1 MPKKKRKAKNKQK
14 SKNLFI
20 KNEFFILLSI
30 AVISILI
37 WDTLLIYPIKLLVVT
52 LHEISHALV
61 TIFTGGSVIKMV
73 VTPQLSGG
81 VTSEGGNNFLIASAG
96 YLGSLIFGTFIF
108 LSASNKKLNLWSST
122 TIAVLI
128 LLFTANFFSNAVT
141 IIFSLFYVGLFYA
154 APRYFPEKINY
165 WTMRTIGLISMM
177 YVLFDIKEDL
187 LTLTYRKTDSQ
198 QLAIIT
204 TVPSIVW
211 AIIWFSVTLFTIFF
225 VIKFSYFN
233 EKK

>member
-1 MPKKKRKAKNKQK
+1 
-14 SKNLFI
+14 
-20 KNEFFILLSI
+20 
-30 AVISILI
+30 
-37 WDTLLIYPIKLLVVT
+37 
-52 LHEISHALV
+52 
-61 TIFTGGSVIKMV
+61 
-73 VTPQLSGG
+73 
-81 VTSEGGNNFLIASAG
+81 
-96 YLGSLIFGTFIF
+96 
-108 LSASNKKLNLWSST
+108 
-122 TIAVLI
+122 
-128 LLFTANFFSNAVT
+128 
-141 IIFSLFYVGLFYA
+141 
-154 APRYFPEKINY
+154 
-165 WTMRTIGLISMM
+165 MRTIGLISMM